1 MGANAYNDAVA
12 FGGEASDRPATAEE
26 LAVLEFEPL
35 PAEDTAP
42 MYRNF
47 SEEPWADEC
56 RDHGV
61 ALRCALMLLMQT
73 KEKLVDATERMEK
86 EFFDSGP
93 GPTAELMASLEAHAS
108 GSSR

>member
-1 MGANAYNDAVA
+1 
-12 FGGEASDRPATAEE
+12 
-26 LAVLEFEPL
+26 
-35 PAEDTAP
+35 
-42 MYRNF
+42 
-47 SEEPWADEC
+47 
-56 RDHGV
+56 
-61 ALRCALMLLMQT
+61 MLLMQT